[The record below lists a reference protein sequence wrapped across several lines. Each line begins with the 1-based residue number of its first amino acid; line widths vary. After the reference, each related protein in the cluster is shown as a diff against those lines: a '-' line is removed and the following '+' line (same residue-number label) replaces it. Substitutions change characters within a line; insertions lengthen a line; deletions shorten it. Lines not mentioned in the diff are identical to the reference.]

1 MKDAKREAVVLFF
14 NDIHVGDIATSEHTI
29 TEEKVASFVAI
40 TKDANPLHT
49 DESYAHTTQ
58 HKKRVVHGMLTASLL
73 SELVGMHLPGKFS
86 LILSQ
91 ETQFKLPVFINDTIL
106 VTGTVT
112 QKSEATHTI
121 AMSITMTRNND
132 TVLRGTVVVLLEDT
146 QPHE

>member
-1 MKDAKREAVVLFF
+1 MRYAKLEAVVLTF
-14 NDIHVGDIATSEHTI
+14 NDIHVGDTASSTHTI
-29 TEEKVASFVAI
+29 TEEMVASFVAI

-49 DESYAHTTQ
+49 DESYAQTSL

-91 ETQFKLPVFINDTIL
+91 ETQFKLPVFINDSIV

-112 QKSEATHTI
+112 QKSEATQTVTL
-121 AMSITMTRNND
+121 SLTMTRAHEI
-132 TVLRGTVVVLLEDT
+132 VIRGTVVVLIEDT
-146 QPHE
+146 K